1 MKSGPRE
8 LARYRAEMIDPTTN
22 TERKGKQMTRE
33 PDAPWVQLG
42 ITVEEWNERQRI
54 LAETLAATP
63 TAQPDAPAGRK
74 TRSDAGKP
82 RPVKPVAAVQPTND
96 AAKRKHLALV
106 EKYYGL
112 LDKKKAI
119 ESAIDEVVAEIN
131 AHFE

>member
-1 MKSGPRE
+1 
-8 LARYRAEMIDPTTN
+8 
-22 TERKGKQMTRE
+22 MTRE
-33 PDAPWVQLG
+33 PEAPWVQLG
-42 ITVEEWNERQRI
+42 STEEEWNEKQRK
-54 LAETLAATP
+54 LAEKLAATP

>member
-1 MKSGPRE
+1 MTTKTEQAE
-8 LARYRAEMIDPTTN
+8 LE
-22 TERKGKQMTRE
+22 E
-33 PDAPWVQLG
+33 LG
-42 ITVEEWNERQRI
+42 MSEEQ
-54 LAETLAATP
+54 LAERRKTLAATLAATP
-63 TAQPDAPAGRK
+63 TAQPDTPAGRK
-74 TRSDAGKP
+74 TRSDAGKR

-119 ESAIDEVVAEIN
+119 ESAIDEVVAEIS